1 MMSAIY
7 ASCNILDSLS
17 SYVLASKA
25 LAMFNLYELASRYIF
40 VLKTLGA
47 LDEKLLVSI
56 YGDGLVIA
64 HVCLIMIPLVRIVVL

>member
-25 LAMFNLYELASRYIF
+25 FAMFILYELASRYIF
-40 VLKTLGA
+40 VLKTLGT

-56 YGDGLVIA
+56 
-64 HVCLIMIPLVRIVVL
+64 